1 MASERTS
8 RNTNKIKLKKK
19 SAKVIEE
26 IKDEESE
33 IEDSQNLDWSYE
45 DEDIEM
51 NSCQKKI
58 LEDKVIKMITFWN
71 DMDYI
76 KNNSESF
83 INSEKKKEVN
93 LKEENK
99 TNDSTSNI
107 NDTIITEN
115 QIVQNSSASGVKYQ
129 K

>member
-58 LEDKVIKMITFWN
+58 LENKVIKMITFWN

-107 NDTIITEN
+107 NDTIIAEN
-115 QIVQNSSASGVKYQ
+115 QIVQNSSASRVKYQ